1 MNHASESARIRNH
14 PRYRDLVSR
23 QRRFVACLTAATLVP
38 YFTFILIAAFAPHL
52 LALKLSA
59 TSIINIGWPLGVA
72 FIVGAWLFTGLYIHR
87 ANGEFDDLT
96 AEIRAGVIV

>member
-1 MNHASESARIRNH
+1 VNHATESARIRNH
-14 PRYRDLVSR
+14 PRYQDLVSR

-52 LALKLSA
+52 LAQKLCA

-72 FIVGAWLFTGLYIHR
+72 FIVGAWLFTGLYILR

-96 AEIRAGVIV
+96 AEIRAGAIL

>member
-1 MNHASESARIRNH
+1 VNPATESARIRNH
-14 PRYRDLVSR
+14 PRYKDLVSR

-38 YFTFILIAAFAPHL
+38 YFAFILVAAFAPQL
-52 LALKLSA
+52 LATKLSA
-59 TSIINIGWPLGVA
+59 TSIINIGWPLGLV

-96 AEIRAGVIV
+96 AQIRAGVIV

>member
-96 AEIRAGVIV
+96 AEIRAGAIV

>member
-14 PRYRDLVSR
+14 PRYKDLVSR

-38 YFTFILIAAFAPHL
+38 YFTFILVAAFAPNL
-52 LALKLSA
+52 LATKLSA
-59 TSIINIGWPLGVA
+59 TSIINIGWPLGLV
-72 FIVGAWLFTGLYIHR
+72 FIIGAWLFTGLYILR

-96 AEIRAGVIV
+96 AEICAGVIV